1 LRRRITHGFLPF
13 SLAHNNNNTYNFAL
27 ASLNLEEFSFSQ
39 VFFATMIVSDVVA
52 VGVHMNECACR
63 HILTPFFKP
72 PVSSSSSCESG
83 ILADFSLFL
92 PHNNNLA
99 FASTELEEFSFCQV
113 LFAMMLSDV
122 VAAPVCT

>member
-1 LRRRITHGFLPF
+1 LRKRITHGFLPF
-13 SLAHNNNNTYNFAL
+13 SLAHNNNNNNNFAFS
-27 ASLNLEEFSFSQ
+27 SLNLEEFSFSQ
-39 VFFATMIVSDVVA
+39 VLFAMMIVSDVVA
-52 VGVHMNECACR
+52 VGVHMNEWACR

-99 FASTELEEFSFCQV
+99 LASTELEEFSFCQV
-113 LFAMMLSDV
+113 LFAMILSDV
-122 VAAPVCT
+122 LAAAVCT

>member
-1 LRRRITHGFLPF
+1 LRTRITHGFLPF
-13 SLAHNNNNTYNFAL
+13 SLARNNNKNYNFAF

-39 VFFATMIVSDVVA
+39 VLFAMMIVSDVVA
-52 VGVHMNECACR
+52 VGLHMNECACR

-92 PHNNNLA
+92 THNNNLA
-99 FASTELEEFSFCQV
+99 FASTDLEEFSFCQV
-113 LFAMMLSDV
+113 LFATILSDV

>member
-1 LRRRITHGFLPF
+1 
-13 SLAHNNNNTYNFAL
+13 
-27 ASLNLEEFSFSQ
+27 LNLEEFSFTQ
-39 VFFATMIVSDVVA
+39 VFFATMIVSAVFA

-72 PVSSSSSCESG
+72 PVSSSSSSSSCESE

-92 PHNNNLA
+92 THNNNLA

>member
-1 LRRRITHGFLPF
+1 
-13 SLAHNNNNTYNFAL
+13 
-27 ASLNLEEFSFSQ
+27 LNLEEFSFSQ

-63 HILTPFFKP
+63 HILASRHILTPFFKA
-72 PVSSSSSCESG
+72 PVSSSSSSSSCESE

-92 PHNNNLA
+92 THNNNLA

>member
-1 LRRRITHGFLPF
+1 
-13 SLAHNNNNTYNFAL
+13 
-27 ASLNLEEFSFSQ
+27 LNLEEFSFSQ
-39 VFFATMIVSDVVA
+39 VLFAMMIVSDVVA

-72 PVSSSSSCESG
+72 PVSSSSSSCESG
-83 ILADFSLFL
+83 ILVDFSLFL

-113 LFAMMLSDV
+113 LFAMILSDV
-122 VAAPVCT
+122 LATPLCT